1 MRRRD
6 DDGFSDKSR
15 NYGVEAYYLVDKATA
30 DRLMSTCLFFSTVD
44 PEQDQIM
51 YMLKGVEPVV
61 VHRSAGTNF
70 GYRTSNEFDQNC
82 ANLKQVMEA
91 VFGAKDVKVFSF
103 RAAWNSGR
111 NRSYRSDSK
120 LLFQEYG
127 VWESVELPETETAVS
142 SMEIVKQAPYQS
154 FRQYGQK
161 LAAMKDKFVDRYAD
175 FEAFLT
181 MKSRPFSLSEQD

>member
-1 MRRRD
+1 MIRSVFGKERFLNEAKESDFAGKDTVIVVGVVSQKMVQKKEKEMRRRD

-51 YMLKGVEPVV
+51 YMLKGMEPVV

-91 VFGAKDVKVFSF
+91 VFGAKDVKIFSF

-127 VWESVELPETETAVS
+127 VWESVKLP
-142 SMEIVKQAPYQS
+142 
-154 FRQYGQK
+154 
-161 LAAMKDKFVDRYAD
+161 
-175 FEAFLT
+175 
-181 MKSRPFSLSEQD
+181 